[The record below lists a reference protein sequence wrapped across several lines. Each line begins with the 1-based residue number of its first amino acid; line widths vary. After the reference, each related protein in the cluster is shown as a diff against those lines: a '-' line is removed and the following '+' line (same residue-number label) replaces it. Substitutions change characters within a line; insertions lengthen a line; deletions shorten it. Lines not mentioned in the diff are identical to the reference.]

1 MEGLQYSYDYSQSR
15 PQSGLPVLAI
25 FGVRGEI

>member
-1 MEGLQYSYDYSQSR
+1 MEGLQCSYDYPQSR
-15 PQSGLPVLAI
+15 PQSGLLAI